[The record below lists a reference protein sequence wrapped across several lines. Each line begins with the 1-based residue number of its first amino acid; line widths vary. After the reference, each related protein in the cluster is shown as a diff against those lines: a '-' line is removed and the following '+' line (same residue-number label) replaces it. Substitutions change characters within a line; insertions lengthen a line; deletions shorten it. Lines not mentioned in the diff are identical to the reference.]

1 MTKNNKRIYFGA
13 IIFSVIFIFA
23 GNRLTSHFTKNI
35 IVQNVDSQ
43 LDEQVFAKVI
53 KINGTMP
60 NPNDK
65 TTDILNFTAIISS
78 GKYKGLT
85 VRATQYTYKD
95 NSIMPV
101 GVNEGDKVVLSRL
114 TSGGTSEWAFE
125 NYERID
131 KIFMLLIVF
140 AALLAFFG
148 RKKGVSAVLS
158 LLFTCLALFYV
169 FVPSITAGMNIY
181 ASTVIICVYI
191 IAVTF
196 ALSGGTDKKSL
207 SAAIGC
213 TGGVVFSGIIF
224 IIMDKAMKL
233 TGYYNTQS
241 SRIVELFSQS
251 PIDLKGVVF
260 AMITIGALGAVM
272 DVAMSI
278 ASSLGEIKNTG
289 RKITKYSIFKSGLR
303 IGRDIMGTMTNTL
316 ILAYIG
322 SNLAGVLIYAAS
334 NYPILQLLNEEEI
347 IIEFLQSLAGSLG
360 MLFTIPF
367 TAAVSAA
374 LFTQDSEKLNIHANS
389 MQKSIQNGL
398 KKHSSNKI

>member
-1 MTKNNKRIYFGA
+1 MVKKNKKIYFWA
-13 IIFSVIFIFA
+13 IIFSVVFIFA
-23 GNRLTSHFTKNI
+23 GNRIASHFAQNI
-35 IVQNVDSQ
+35 TVQNVDSQ
-43 LDEQVFAKVI
+43 LDEQAFAKVT
-53 KINGTMP
+53 KINSTSP

-65 TTDILNFTAIISS
+65 TTNIVNFTAVINS
-78 GKYKGLT
+78 GKYKGST
-85 VRATQYTYKD
+85 VRATQYTYK
-95 NSIMPV
+95 NNPVMPV
-101 GVNEGDKVVLSRL
+101 GVSAGDKIVLSRL
-114 TSGGTSEWAFE
+114 TSSGKSEWAFE

-131 KIFMLLIVF
+131 KIFILLIIF

-148 RKKGVSAVLS
+148 RKKGISAVFS
-158 LLFTCLALFYV
+158 LLFTCLSLFYV

-191 IAVTF
+191 IAITF
-196 ALSGGTDKKSL
+196 ALSGGADKKCL

-213 TGGVVFSGIIF
+213 TGGVIFSGIIF
-224 IIMDKAMKL
+224 IIMNKVMKL

-241 SRIVELFSQS
+241 SRIVELFSQN

-278 ASSLGEIKNTG
+278 ASSLDEIKNTRG
-289 RKITKYSIFKSGLR
+289 KTTRYSIFKSGLR

-374 LFTQDSEKLNIHANS
+374 LFTREQKKLHTHKNS
-389 MQKSIQNGL
+389 KYIQ
-398 KKHSSNKI
+398 SSTNDHYSH

>member
-1 MTKNNKRIYFGA
+1 MRSKNKKIYLSA
-13 IIFSVIFIFA
+13 IIFSVLFIIA
-23 GNRLTSHFTKNI
+23 GNMIASHFAKNI
-35 IVQNVDSQ
+35 TVQNVDSQ
-43 LDEQVFAKVI
+43 LDEQVFAKVT
-53 KINGTMP
+53 KINSTSP

-65 TTDILNFTAIISS
+65 TTDIVNFTAVITT
-78 GKYKGLT
+78 GKYKGTT
-85 VRATQYTYKD
+85 VHATQYTYTD
-95 NSIMPV
+95 NPVMPV
-101 GVNEGDKVVLSRL
+101 GVSTGDKVVLSRL
-114 TSGGTSEWAFE
+114 TSGGKSEWAFE

-131 KIFMLLIVF
+131 KIFILLMVF

-148 RKKGVSAVLS
+148 RKKGVSAILS
-158 LLFTCLALFYV
+158 LLFTCLSLFYV
-169 FVPSITAGMNIY
+169 FVPSITAGFNIY
-181 ASTVIICVYI
+181 VSTVVICVYI

-196 ALSGGTDKKSL
+196 ALSGGADRKSL

-213 TGGVVFSGIIF
+213 TGGVIFSGIIF
-224 IIMDKAMKL
+224 IIMNKVMKL

-241 SRIVELFSQS
+241 SRIVELFSQN

-278 ASSLGEIKNTG
+278 ASSLGEIKSTE
-289 RKITKYSIFKSGLR
+289 RKATRYSIYKSGLR

-334 NYPILQLLNEEEI
+334 KYPVLQLLNEEEI

-367 TAAVSAA
+367 TAAVSADM
-374 LFTQDSEKLNIHANS
+374 FTKKSRLPANTPKRFCQGS
-389 MQKSIQNGL
+389 
-398 KKHSSNKI
+398 